1 MSASAMR
8 RMISGNRLLTAMA
21 AATLLAATNGAW
33 AANADSG
40 QTVEC
45 MLPGQ
50 IHNVG
55 GHPTMG
61 SRRPIQTT
69 PADCQQRG
77 GEYTVPQQ
85 AAAPAQPALAADAND
100 IVRCQLPKQLHQL
113 GKKKQ
118 YWAPARTLI
127 TTRAS
132 CQTRGG
138 SVLATT
144 HAKPSTPKK

>member
-1 MSASAMR
+1 MKILTTLRMS
-8 RMISGNRLLTAMA
+8 IGNRWLSAL
-21 AATLLAATNGAW
+21 AATAWLAATNAAW
-33 AANADSG
+33 AADTDTA

-61 SRRPIQTT
+61 PRRPIQTT

-77 GEYTVPQQ
+77 GEYTVQQ
-85 AAAPAQPALAADAND
+85 AAAPAQAAPLAADAND
-100 IVRCQLPKQLHQL
+100 TVRCQLPRQLRQL
-113 GKKKQ
+113 GQKKQ
-118 YWAPARTLI
+118 YYTSVRTVT

-132 CQTRGG
+132 CQARNGK
-138 SVLATT
+138 VLATIPGK
-144 HAKPSTPKK
+144 HGTPKK